1 MFFPFLLTQK
11 QVEETDIVSAMMMM
25 SWFPKHKTQKR
36 VQMKHRCDVL
46 DFEKKNEKIVSLV
59 LLPSVGPSEKND
71 FSFVCVCSCV
81 VVVVDSN

>member
-1 MFFPFLLTQK
+1 
-11 QVEETDIVSAMMMM
+11 
-25 SWFPKHKTQKR
+25 
-36 VQMKHRCDVL
+36 MKHRCDVL